1 MTEQLQ
7 KTRILGLSILAGVIA
22 GGILAGISTTL
33 VQSYTMALTDVEIE
47 NLLSEGEFDEEE
59 FDLQLQAIQYS
70 LLYSSIIIG
79 LGAGALLGSIF
90 LIGRIR
96 TRPLKAAIMI
106 AGIAWFVLY
115 VIPTVKY
122 PPSFE
127 AMFNPEAAITY
138 QTLLGGYAIISGLS
152 ALTAVAAFSKV
163 KKKGKMLAAAA
174 IYLIAIAAAYIIFP
188 DYISENDSLLPQQSL
203 AAWRS
208 AVSLS
213 MTAFWLSL
221 GIAGG
226 LLWSYGIKS
235 VDKLA

>member
-7 KTRILGLSILAGVIA
+7 KTRTFGLSILAGFIA
-22 GGILAGISTTL
+22 GGILAGISATL
-33 VQSYTMALTDVEIE
+33 VQSYATALTDVEIE

-59 FDLQLQAIQYS
+59 FDLQLQSIRYS
-70 LLYSSIIIG
+70 QLYGSIMIG
-79 LGAGALLGSIF
+79 LGAGALLGGIF
-90 LIGRIR
+90 LIGRVR
-96 TRPLKAAIMI
+96 TRPSKAALMI
-106 AGIAWFVLY
+106 SGIAWFVLY

-138 QTLLGGYAIISGLS
+138 QTLLVGYTVISGIS
-152 ALTAVAAFSKV
+152 ALSTIAAFSKV

-174 IYLIAIAAAYIIFP
+174 IYLTAIAAAYFVFP
-188 DYISENDSLLPQQSL
+188 DYTIENDSLLPQQTL

-221 GIAGG
+221 GTAGG
-226 LLWSYGIKS
+226 LLWSYGTKS
-235 VDKLA
+235 